1 MNLRDVQTMIKEEII
16 YLKDVQ
22 TMIERKLIKT

>member
-1 MNLRDVQTMIKEEII
+1 MNLRDVQTMIEEEII